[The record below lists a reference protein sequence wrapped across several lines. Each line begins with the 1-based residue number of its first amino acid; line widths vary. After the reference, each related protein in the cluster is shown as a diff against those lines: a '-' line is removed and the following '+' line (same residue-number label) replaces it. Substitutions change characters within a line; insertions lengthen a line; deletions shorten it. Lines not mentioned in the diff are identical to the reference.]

1 MTYEYKII
9 AATEAAVAPL
19 AAQGWRVAHVL
30 PPSPVLIRTG
40 SSRKLDS
47 TPRLLGERPV
57 AGSETVVDKDAVAA
71 AIAALVAHGGTIPGI
86 GR

>member
-9 AATEAAVAPL
+9 PASEGAIAPL
-19 AAQGWRVAHVL
+19 AAQGWRVAHIL

-40 SSRKLDS
+40 SSGKLDAS
-47 TPRLLGERPV
+47 PRLLLERSV
-57 AGSETVVDKDAVAA
+57 AGSETVIDKDAVASA
-71 AIAALVAHGGTIPGI
+71 LAELVAHGGTIPGL